1 MLLVYQYTVA
11 VFLSVGVFCYL
22 CLRKSHTLSL
32 SLSALMSVLCLPASF
47 VPTFPWVQFLEDE
60 SPDELALLQNKEEQ
74 ILLVSLTEP
83 YTKLSFEVL
92 QGARQDKNQ
101 STTVRQD
108 GKQMATNA
116 PYVCFVSFNFKKRS
130 IQLADGNKESIVP
143 YLGVND
149 CDFFKA
155 G

>member
-1 MLLVYQYTVA
+1 MLLVYSYTVA

-22 CLRKSHTLSL
+22 CLRKTHSL
-32 SLSALMSVLCLPASF
+32 SLSALMSILCLPAIF
-47 VPTFPWVQFLEDE
+47 VPTFPWVQLLEDE
-60 SPDELALLQNKEEQ
+60 SPDQLQNKEEQ

-92 QGARQDKNQ
+92 PGARQDKNQ

-108 GKQMATNA
+108 GKQTATNA
-116 PYVCFVSFNFKKRS
+116 PYVCFVSFNFKKRL

-143 YLGVND
+143 YLGIND
-149 CDFFKA
+149 NDFF
-155 G
+155 

>member
-22 CLRKSHTLSL
+22 CLRKTHSLSL
-32 SLSALMSVLCLPASF
+32 SLSALMSILCLPAIF
-47 VPTFPWVQFLEDE
+47 VPTFPWVQLLEDE
-60 SPDELALLQNKEEQ
+60 SPDQLQNKEEQ

-108 GKQMATNA
+108 GKQTATNA
-116 PYVCFVSFNFKKRS
+116 PYVCFVSFNFKKRL

-149 CDFFKA
+149 YDFF
-155 G
+155 